1 MSLPG
6 FTAAGPGRWW
16 RRAALLIALL
26 PGVGSAEAQLPPRDL
41 LIELREADPGPKPA
55 GAAGWNLRS
64 ADAGA
69 ARQRQAQQLRARN
82 GASASLSLAVTR
94 PLQVWQPL
102 PGALL
107 PVAVPAT
114 QWLVAGQR
122 LTLQPRWPGG
132 REPVSVELIAGSSHF
147 DATVASGSTEIPQ
160 RTESQLAT
168 TVLAPLGQ
176 WVTLAAAGQG
186 DDDMNVVSSGQAAPA
201 AQRVLQLRVSLLP

>member
-41 LIELREADPGPKPA
+41 LIELREADAGPKPA